1 MLLTAYNEDQSTGS
15 WLRLMLLL
23 HSALVVSSKG
33 GVGSFLFA
41 DVEPEDLHLSF
52 SVTLKRSG

>member
-23 HSALVVSSKG
+23 HSAMVVSSNG
-33 GVGSFLFA
+33 GLGSFLSA
-41 DVEPEDLHLSF
+41 DVKTEHLNLS
-52 SVTLKRSG
+52 LL

>member
-23 HSALVVSSKG
+23 HSALVVSSKAVG
-33 GVGSFLFA
+33 GWALF
-41 DVEPEDLHLSF
+41 F
-52 SVTLKRSG
+52 SLT